1 MQIYKILSSDKL
13 SEYTFI
19 VSENPIRNYRLIDT
33 EDDKDIFYAEDDGNG
48 VKFKKN
54 LGKDFDYIG
63 ISDLKLFLDLINK
76 FDNKLFDNFEVYELI
91 ATL

>member
-19 VSENPIRNYRLIDT
+19 VSENPVRNYRLT
-33 EDDKDIFYAEDDGNG
+33 DDEGNDVFYAEDDGDG

-54 LGKDFDYIG
+54 LGKEFDYIG
-63 ISDLKLFLDLINK
+63 ISDLKLFLDLINQ
-76 FDNKLFDNFEVYELI
+76 FDNKLFDNFEVFELV

>member
-19 VSENPIRNYRLIDT
+19 VSDAPIRNYRLIDKDD
-33 EDDKDIFYAEDDGNG
+33 EDVFYAEDNGDGI
-48 VKFKKN
+48 KFKKN
-54 LGKDFDYIG
+54 IGKDFDYIG
-63 ISDLKLFLDLINK
+63 ISDLRLFLDLIDQ
-76 FDNKLFDNFEVYELI
+76 FDNNMFDHFEVFELI

>member
-19 VSENPIRNYRLIDT
+19 VSDAPVRNYRLIDN
-33 EDDKDIFYAEDDGNG
+33 DDEDIFYAEDDENNI
-48 VKFKKN
+48 KFKKN
-54 LGKDFDYIG
+54 LGKEFNYADV
-63 ISDLKLFLDLINK
+63 SDLKLFLDLINQ
-76 FDNKLFDNFEVYELI
+76 FDKNLFVNYEVFELI

>member
-19 VSENPIRNYRLIDT
+19 VSDAPIRNYRLIDK
-33 EDDKDIFYAEDDGNG
+33 DDEEIFYAEDNEEGI
-48 VKFKKN
+48 KFKKN
-54 LGKDFDYIG
+54 ISKDFDYLQ
-63 ISDLKLFLDLINK
+63 ISDLKLFLDLIDQ
-76 FDNKLFDNFEVYELI
+76 FDNNVFDHYEVFELI

>member
-19 VSENPIRNYRLIDT
+19 VSDNPVRNYRLIDKDD
-33 EDDKDIFYAEDDGNG
+33 EDVFYAEDYGDGIR
-48 VKFKKN
+48 FKKN
-54 LGKDFDYIG
+54 INKDFDYLQ
-63 ISDLKLFLDLINK
+63 ISDLKLFLDLIDQ
-76 FDNKLFDNFEVYELI
+76 FDNNLFDHYEVFELI